1 MADILDESY
10 GIIEQVEGRNIIF
23 RSNHV
28 SNFVPLS
35 GRLSQDKARL
45 LSQINETRRIME
57 SRGILNEYPDFFYE
71 EF

>member
-57 SRGILNEYPDFFYE
+57 SRGILNEYPDFYE